1 MIFTRRSAAATL
13 AAVLALSACGGSSGP
28 IADPATTGPVDT
40 LPDPDGPNATVAPD
54 LPDEFEDLIGPVEV
68 IGDALPPLVNED
80 QSADPAV
87 GLPAPVLVGVGYDGR
102 AVRID
107 ATESGPTMVVFLAH
121 WCSHCNA
128 EIPVI
133 NELRNDGRIPD
144 SVNVVAVSTAV
155 TPGQPNFPPDEW
167 LDKKDW
173 TYPAIADGIDMQS
186 ESFIGA
192 TAFGV
197 SGFPFVTLIDAS
209 GDVAARWSGG
219 RDPNEI
225 AGELASLPGIA

>member
-1 MIFTRRSAAATL
+1 VIFTRRTAAATL

-54 LPDEFEDLIGPVEV
+54 IPDEFEDLIGPVEV

-87 GLPAPVLVGVGYDGR
+87 GTPAPVLVGVGYDGR

-107 ATESGPTMVVFLAH
+107 AKQSGPTMVVFLAH

-128 EIPVI
+128 EIPVL
-133 NELRNDGRIPD
+133 NDLRDDGRIPD

-192 TAFGV
+192 SAFGV
-197 SGFPFVTLIDAS
+197 SGFPFIALIDAS

-225 AGELASLPGIA
+225 ASELASLPGIA